1 MREKPSWQSRTAKP
15 MSLIKHS
22 MKMFV
27 GDGALGG
34 RDSKDEEQL
43 L

>member
-1 MREKPSWQSRTAKP
+1 

-27 GDGALGG
+27 DDGALGG

>member
-1 MREKPSWQSRTAKP
+1 MTKA
-15 MSLIKHS
+15 MSLFKDS

-27 GDGALGG
+27 GDGALVG

>member
-1 MREKPSWQSRTAKP
+1 
-15 MSLIKHS
+15 MSLIKDS

-27 GDGALGG
+27 GDSALGG

>member
-1 MREKPSWQSRTAKP
+1 MF
-15 MSLIKHS
+15 LIKDS

-27 GDGALGG
+27 GDGALVG
-34 RDSKDEEQL
+34 RDSKDEDQL

>member
-1 MREKPSWQSRTAKP
+1 

-27 GDGALGG
+27 GDGALVG

>member
-1 MREKPSWQSRTAKP
+1 

-34 RDSKDEEQL
+34 RVSKDEKQL